1 MVEEI
6 DNIIVEEGND
16 QLAIEITAGRKCS
29 NTKNQYRLKVQHFRK
44 WVEINHSTFLNGDS
58 TLNLTSID
66 KIVLREFFGHICKK
80 KENSGAYLEPVVFH
94 AFQHVGLLFE
104 HKC

>member
-6 DNIIVEEGND
+6 DDIIVEEGND

-29 NTKNQYRLKVQHFRK
+29 NTKNQYRLKVEHFRK
-44 WVEINHSTFLNGDS
+44 WVEIKHSTFLNGDS

-66 KIVLREFFGHICKK
+66 KTILREFFGHICKK
-80 KENSGAYLEPVVFH
+80 KDKSGDLVVF
-94 AFQHVGLLFE
+94 E
-104 HKC
+104 KWRIRCT